1 MDGVLHVSA
10 FQDTFR
16 RVEIPELTYRYFKET
31 GRTGGK
37 LLDAGLIAES
47 PACLE
52 TASLR
57 WPLLW
62 PLAAPDY
69 FGLSSLIRLLL
80 GNSPVLCNPVIAL
93 LTAVAEN
100 CSHSVV
106 STELPLNLLML
117 SWSKP
122 AKGSAVWLP
131 VAADKLLTVLTCLPH
146 LCCVLSLI

>member
-93 LTAVAEN
+93 LTAVAEIAHIQWCLQSCHLI
-100 CSHSVV
+100 CSCYHGQS
-106 STELPLNLLML
+106 LLKGLLCGFLWPLT
-117 SWSKP
+117 S
-122 AKGSAVWLP
+122 
-131 VAADKLLTVLTCLPH
+131 C
-146 LCCVLSLI
+146 